1 MNKGDTMSEKL
12 KNTETYSNNGHDDK
26 TPGLLDVR
34 RMYAERNWIAL
45 TGLGLVAFGIWYL
58 IKDWLGLEL
67 PLWSVLMLGI
77 GGWLMFDGW
86 KTYQSMDRRWD
97 STSRNRM
104 LFGGLIALVGL
115 LSAIDLS
122 TWSLLMFA
130 IASWLGYDSW
140 KKYEASGR
148 VWTEQSRSRATGA
161 VVIAIIGLFGFI
173 NVWSSWPLLLIAVGL
188 AMLFGVVGKKR

>member
-1 MNKGDTMSEKL
+1 MSEKL
-12 KNTETYSNNGHDDK
+12 KHTETYSNNGHDDK

-34 RMYAERNWIAL
+34 RMYAERNWMAL

-67 PLWSVLMLGI
+67 PLWSVLMLGM

-86 KTYQSMDRRWD
+86 KTYQSMDRRWN

-148 VWTEQSRSRATGA
+148 VWTE
-161 VVIAIIGLFGFI
+161 
-173 NVWSSWPLLLIAVGL
+173 
-188 AMLFGVVGKKR
+188 